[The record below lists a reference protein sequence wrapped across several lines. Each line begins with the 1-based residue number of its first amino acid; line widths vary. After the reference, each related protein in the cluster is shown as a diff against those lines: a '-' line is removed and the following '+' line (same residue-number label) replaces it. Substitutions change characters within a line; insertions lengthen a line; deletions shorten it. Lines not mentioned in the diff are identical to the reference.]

1 MTSRDDTNARAYED
15 PSARKPI
22 GPARLR
28 ADHRRLTDHVPVRF
42 PKATIEAVR
51 AFADEDG
58 VTVSSW
64 IRRLVDEEIER
75 RVRGVSSTSASEDL
89 QEMLQAFRTALSQTF
104 EASSAPGFVTS
115 FGTETTERDAEREA
129 SSNLL
134 RAG

>member
-22 GPARLR
+22 GTGRQR
-28 ADHRRLTDHVPVRF
+28 TEHRRLTNHVPVRF
-42 PKATIEAVR
+42 SEATIEAVR

-64 IRRLVDEEIER
+64 IRHLVDEEIER
-75 RVRGVSSTSASEDL
+75 RVRGVSSTSASEDS
-89 QEMLQAFRTALSQTF
+89 QEMWLAFRNALAHTI
-104 EASSAPGFVTS
+104 EASSTAGYVTS
-115 FGTETTERDAEREA
+115 FGTETTERDAEMDA